1 MVFLDSYSTSAN
13 TLFLQR
19 RDETQEVLSGLRVGP
34 LPAPVH
40 KDLVAIYR
48 ITQLTQV
55 ILDDRVAQLGGE
67 DIKKCTSVAAPDKP
81 EMEAARR
88 TLHE

>member
-1 MVFLDSYSTSAN
+1 M
-13 TLFLQR
+13 
-19 RDETQEVLSGLRVGP
+19 LSGLRVGP

-40 KDLVAIYR
+40 KYLVATYR

>member
-1 MVFLDSYSTSAN
+1 M
-13 TLFLQR
+13 
-19 RDETQEVLSGLRVGP
+19 LSGLRVGP
-34 LPAPVH
+34 LPAPVR
-40 KDLVAIYR
+40 KDLVTIYR

-55 ILDDRVAQLGGE
+55 ILDDRVAELGGE
-67 DIKKCTSVAAPDKP
+67 DINKCTAVAAPDKP